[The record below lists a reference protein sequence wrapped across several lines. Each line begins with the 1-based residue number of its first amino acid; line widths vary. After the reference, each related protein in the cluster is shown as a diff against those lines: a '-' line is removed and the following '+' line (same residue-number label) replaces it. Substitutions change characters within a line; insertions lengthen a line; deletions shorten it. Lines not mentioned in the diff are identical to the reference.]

1 MTELLH
7 LLATDSSELA
17 TVSALVQ
24 DMTVKAGEAG
34 WRPRQRRLVLL
45 GNRFRWEAPDPPTR
59 VRTALRF
66 EHVLKVERREWPDEP
81 HAVLPL
87 LAIAPEPADGPDAPP
102 RLLLSFG
109 GGAALRL
116 TVEAIDLLLED
127 IAGPWGAQAVPDHR
141 LDEADS
147 SSD

>member
-1 MTELLH
+1 VTELLH
-7 LLATDSSELA
+7 LLATEADEIA

-34 WRPRQRRLVLL
+34 YAPRQHRLVLL
-45 GNRFRWEAPDPPTR
+45 GNRFRWEAPEPPTR
-59 VRTALRF
+59 VRAALRF

-87 LAIAPEPADGPDAPP
+87 LAITVEPGDGPDGLP
-102 RLLLSFG
+102 RLILGFG

-116 TVEAIDLLLED
+116 TVDSIDLLLED
-127 IAGPWGAQAVPDHR
+127 IAGPWGASAVPDHR
-141 LDEADS
+141 LAD
-147 SSD
+147 

>member
-7 LLATDSSELA
+7 LIATGADEIA

-24 DMTVKAGEAG
+24 DMLVKAGEAG
-34 WRPRQRRLVLL
+34 FAPRQRRLVLL

-59 VRTALRF
+59 VRSALRI
-66 EHVLKVERREWPDEP
+66 EQVLKAERREWPDEP

-87 LAIAPEPADGPDAPP
+87 LALTLEPDGPGGGPC

-116 TVEAIDLLLED
+116 TLDSIDLVLED
-127 IAGPWGAQAVPDHR
+127 IAGPWAASAVPDHR
-141 LDEADS
+141 LAD
-147 SSD
+147 